1 MSYADAPAIAD
12 ALRDTAL
19 SAGFGFAA
27 GLLWQLF
34 LLPFGGKKRR
44 PAAMA
49 VSLLFGAGGSF
60 FAMLF
65 IIGRT
70 GSRVMRWYIALG
82 MLLGLML
89 WRMAGWQLLRR
100 GLTAAARGPALLFG
114 AAARLLL
121 LPLKAL
127 RRLRRQKQP
136 PSCKHSE
143 NKL

>member
-82 MLLGLML
+82 ML